1 MAAYQSAVAITGQ
14 NIANVGNTDYT
25 RQSGRLS
32 AVVGGTTLSGVS
44 PGAGVNLS
52 ALQRHIDEAV
62 EARLRSSIGSRAAA
76 ESTYNTLGQIEA
88 LYNEL
93 SDSDLSTGLAEL
105 FNSFAALETEPQE
118 TTTRNMALAS
128 LNTVVNTLQ
137 SQRQALLD
145 QSVATNEDIEAVV
158 AQANGIASEIA
169 SLNELIVVQESRGS
183 GYSSALRDQRDALLR
198 DLSELMDIQT
208 REQTGGAVNVY
219 IGSEPL
225 VEYSRSRGLTVETE
239 LEDGL
244 EKATVRFAD
253 NNGTVII
260 RDGQLAAQLE
270 ARDEHLSGQVDQL
283 DELARGLIYELNR
296 VQSTGRGLVGYESI
310 TSAYAVGDTTAA
322 LNSED
327 ADLTFPIENGS
338 FVVHVRN
345 QDTGE
350 TITRLIEVDLDGIG
364 TDTSLESLAADLNA
378 VPGLSAGVTADN
390 RLQLDAA
397 SGSEMWFT
405 EDSSGALAALGVGA
419 LLVGTDAGTIA
430 INSDVSDDPRLLAT
444 SLTGALGDGGN
455 AARFAVLGETTSSL
469 LGNQTIQ
476 DFQASIVDEVAI
488 KASAALTAYTAS
500 DVVYSS
506 LVAQRESVS
515 GVSLDEEIINLTTYE
530 RAYQGATRYLGVL
543 DDLTYEVLS
552 LVS

>member
-1 MAAYQSAVAITGQ
+1 M
-14 NIANVGNTDYT
+14 
-25 RQSGRLS
+25 
-32 AVVGGTTLSGVS
+32 
-44 PGAGVNLS
+44 NLS

-137 SQRQALLD
+137 SQRRALLD
-145 QSVATNEDIEAVV
+145 QSVATNEDIEQVV
-158 AQANGIASEIA
+158 GPGQRHRQRDCLAQRADRRAGIAR
-169 SLNELIVVQESRGS
+169 LPGT
-183 GYSSALRDQRDALLR
+183 ALRCAIERDALLR
-198 DLSELMDIQT
+198 ELSELMDIQT

-244 EKATVRFAD
+244 ERATVRFAD

-430 INSDVSDDPRLLAT
+430 INADVSDDPRLLAT

-530 RAYQGATRYLGVL
+530 RAYQGATRYLSVL